1 MSLLE
6 DIRGAS
12 GAALGAVADY
22 FSSEH
27 EDGADRDV
35 PFEQM
40 QKALEHA
47 SLAEPTEEKP
57 RGLFHDPYS
66 VMDWGGWRQRPSVLT
81 YDTLRQMTV
90 SNTVIAAILQTRIN
104 QVAQFAIPQQ
114 GQYDKGYR
122 VILRDRRDA
131 SKAMSKAEEKKAQ
144 EIERMLETTGYM
156 LPEERTY
163 DRDTFR
169 QFIKKIVRDC
179 LTYDQVCFEKIRDR
193 KGRVSR
199 FIALP
204 AETIRPAVAD
214 LEHMDPKERRDRV
227 AYVQVYED
235 SVIAE
240 FGPDDMAWCV
250 MNPRSDLR
258 VNGFGFSPIE
268 QITRLVTAWLY
279 GFEYNTKFFSQ
290 GSAIKGLINVK
301 GSIPDRQLRAFRR
314 MWYSQLTS
322 VTNSWKTPILNAED
336 LQWVNMHSTNREME
350 FGAWMD
356 WVTKLI
362 CAVFGIDPVEINFI
376 FGGGGGQSS
385 MFSSRPNAAEV
396 LESKDK
402 GLRPLINHLQD
413 CINHHIIW
421 ELEPEFEFAFTGM
434 DAKAEE
440 KEREARMTEVTK
452 IKTINEIRAEMDL
465 PSLPDEL
472 GDVILDPNYTQWVQM
487 KEAPEDEG
495 DGGFGDD
502 DEDGGFGGFGGDKG
516 GDNEDKPK
524 SGNDEEDNEP
534 KDQEQKADRPTGK
547 AEKASGQ
554 KEALAASMDVL
565 RTIEVLRKSRTLH
578 KGQQAIDIE
587 IAGG

>member
-1 MSLLE
+1 MSLIE

-12 GAALGAVADY
+12 GAAVGAVSEY
-22 FSSEH
+22 FSTDH
-27 EDGADRDV
+27 EDGGDRDV

-40 QKALEHA
+40 SKALEHA

-90 SNTVIAAILQTRIN
+90 SNTVIAAIIQTRIN
-104 QVAQFAIPQQ
+104 QVAQFALPQQ

-122 VILRDRRDA
+122 VILRDRRD
-131 SKAMSKAEEKKAQ
+131 SNKAMSKQEEKKAQ
-144 EIERMLETTGYM
+144 ELERMLETTGYL

-169 QFIKKIVRDC
+169 QFLKKAVRDC
-179 LTYDQVCFEKIRDR
+179 LTYDQICFEKIRDR

-199 FIALP
+199 FVCLP
-204 AETIRPAVAD
+204 SETIRPAVAD
-214 LEHMDPKERRDRV
+214 LEHMDPEERRDRV

-268 QITRLVTAWLY
+268 QVTRLVTAWLY

-290 GSAIKGLINVK
+290 GSAIKGLLNVK

-314 MWYSQLTS
+314 MWYSQLS
-322 VTNSWKTPILNAED
+322 GVTNSWKTPILNAED

-350 FGAWMD
+350 YGAWMD

-376 FGGGGGQSS
+376 FGGSGGESS
-385 MFSSRPNAAEV
+385 MFSSRPNQAEV
-396 LESKDK
+396 VESKDK

-452 IKTINEIRAEMDL
+452 IKTVNEIRAEMDM
-465 PSLPDEL
+465 PPMPDEL

-487 KEAPEDEG
+487 KEAPEED
-495 DGGFGDD
+495 GFGDED
-502 DEDGGFGGFGGDKG
+502 DEDGGGFGGFGGGDDDDKG
-516 GDNEDKPK
+516 GDDKPK
-524 SGNDEEDNEP
+524 SGNDKKEDEP
-534 KDQEQKADRPTGK
+534 KEQKADRPTGK
-547 AEKASGQ
+547 AEKPSGQ

-565 RTIEVLRKSRTLH
+565 RTIEVLRKSHKLH
-578 KGQQAIDIE
+578 RGQQAIDIE